1 MFDRTFPSDETRDAP
16 SDPGGLNGF
25 GPFCHTETP
34 RPDTGAL
41 LAELGMPAHAIR
53 TYVPSQAGIGSDG

>member
-1 MFDRTFPSDETRDAP
+1 MFDRTFLSDETRNDL
-16 SDPGGLNGF
+16 SHLRDPDDFGLF
-25 GPFCHTETP
+25 YPAEAQ

-41 LAELGMPAHAIR
+41 LAEVGMPAHAIR